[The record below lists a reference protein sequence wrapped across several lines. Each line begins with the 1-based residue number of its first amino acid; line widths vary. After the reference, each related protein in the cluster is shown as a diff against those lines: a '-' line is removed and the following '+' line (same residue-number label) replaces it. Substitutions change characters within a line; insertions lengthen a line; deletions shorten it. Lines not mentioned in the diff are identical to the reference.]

1 MIKISYLEGNK
12 LFMLQ
17 IFIRVTSLLS
27 LILLSQSWLIFL
39 DISWIKLIN
48 IPNKFPQYVNEFD
61 STNISHCDNTN
72 RYNNDF
78 TLRKYLKSKQLI
90 TSQIGK
96 LIIIL
101 LSWCVAF
108 ICKQG
113 TSTLPC
119 KAMAHSNKC
128 LVMISSE
135 FMGMDYGLWIG
146 LYHCLDLYHSRT
158 NFHDQ
163 EPNRY
168 CHLWVAALGSI
179 ARTHPLVSH

>member
-101 LSWCVAF
+101 LSWYVEI
-108 ICKQG
+108 ICK
-113 TSTLPC
+113 TRDEYP
-119 KAMAHSNKC
+119 AMQSNGPLQQVDYYTNDV
-128 LVMISSE
+128 LVICDM
-135 FMGMDYGLWIG
+135 YL
-146 LYHCLDLYHSRT
+146 
-158 NFHDQ
+158 
-163 EPNRY
+163 NRFWHIY
-168 CHLWVAALGSI
+168 
-179 ARTHPLVSH
+179 LVC